1 MYRKCFVL
9 LLLNILFANHLVSQV
24 NTNKIILK
32 NRLFFYSGASQAM
45 YGIYRTPLA
54 LLPE

>member
-1 MYRKCFVL
+1 V

-24 NTNKIILK
+24 NTNKIKLK